1 MMTLTIDTFKKMYLL
16 AFFFFF
22 ALLYQNCETISF
34 MNVMYAVGL
43 RVCGAHTCIFS
54 CKV

>member
-16 AFFFFF
+16 AFFFF
-22 ALLYQNCETISF
+22 ALLYQNC
-34 MNVMYAVGL
+34 AVGL

>member
-16 AFFFFF
+16 AFFFF

>member
-16 AFFFFF
+16 AFFF

-43 RVCGAHTCIFS
+43 RVCGAHTCVFS